1 MRTDKLNVQG
11 QPNDLVTRMYL
22 RHYAFLRLR
31 YPEQPARVIYHS
43 ATLALSGQFSAALL
57 ALIAASF
64 LAVSLIFARPVVP
77 WVLPDW
83 ALIVGAATI
92 VFVPGWVIDRRFNN
106 LVDVDPETV
115 GLYSSDEQ
123 RRSWW
128 LMVLSILP
136 TCGIVAACFGFL
148 RSWQGT

>member
-1 MRTDKLNVQG
+1 MNVQG
-11 QPNDLVTRMYL
+11 QPHDLVMRMYL

-31 YPEQPARVIYHS
+31 YPEQPARVIYHF
-43 ATLALSGQFSAALL
+43 ATLALSGLFSVALL

-64 LAVSLIFARPVVP
+64 LAVSLIFAKPVVP
-77 WVLPDW
+77 WALPDW

-106 LVDVDPETV
+106 LVDVNPETV
-115 GLYSSDEQ
+115 GLYSSGEQ

-136 TCGIVAACFGFL
+136 ICGILAACFGFL

>member
-1 MRTDKLNVQG
+1 MNVQG
-11 QPNDLVTRMYL
+11 QPHDLVMRMYL

-31 YPEQPARVIYHS
+31 YPEKPARVIYHF
-43 ATLALSGQFSAALL
+43 AALALSGLFSAALL

-77 WVLPDW
+77 WALPDW

-106 LVDVDPETV
+106 LVDVNPETV
-115 GLYSSDEQ
+115 GLYSSGEQ

-128 LMVLSILP
+128 LMVFSILP
-136 TCGIVAACFGFL
+136 ICGIAAACFAFL